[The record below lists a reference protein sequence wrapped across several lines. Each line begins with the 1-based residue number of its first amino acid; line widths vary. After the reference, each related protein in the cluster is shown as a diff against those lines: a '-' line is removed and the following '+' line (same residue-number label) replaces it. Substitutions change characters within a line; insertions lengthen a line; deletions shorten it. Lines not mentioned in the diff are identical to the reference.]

1 MTTNNFIRQFLSIVG
16 LTISNFYLDQR
27 NKVLELY
34 VKPYK
39 NGCRCP
45 HCNLRGEIVR
55 TMDVRTW
62 RDVVVCG
69 FKVIFHYAPRI
80 IKCKTHG
87 HVQENIPWADP
98 YAKATH
104 RLEYQI
110 LIYAQM
116 MTQKAASEILRLATS
131 TFSDLLHRVINRV
144 REGHKIKD
152 IKSIGIDEI
161 SYAKGRKF
169 VTVIYDL
176 DKSRVVWVGKGKGR
190 DTVDSFFNNELTDA
204 QKK

>member
-1 MTTNNFIRQFLSIVG
+1 
-16 LTISNFYLDQR
+16 
-27 NKVLELY
+27 
-34 VKPYK
+34 
-39 NGCRCP
+39 
-45 HCNLRGEIVR
+45 
-55 TMDVRTW
+55 
-62 RDVVVCG
+62 
-69 FKVIFHYAPRI
+69 
-80 IKCKTHG
+80 
-87 HVQENIPWADP
+87 
-98 YAKATH
+98 
-104 RLEYQI
+104 
-110 LIYAQM
+110 